1 MNLTST
7 YNESEYYYFYDNEYK
22 DGVDVT
28 PPVKTAIKVI
38 SQIFYYLTFL
48 LGVPGN
54 VFVVYIAGMK
64 MKRTVNTIWFLN
76 LAIADLLCC
85 LSTLFRMA
93 NILLDNHWPFGSFMC
108 KILPLV
114 MYVSMFAS
122 VFILSLISLDRFTQV
137 ITPVWAKNH
146 RSLLLARLSCVAAWI
161 LSIVLIVPFMI
172 LREAKIEDNKMY
184 CMSVRRDFETYR
196 NLTIIRF
203 VFGFLIPLICIVT
216 CYGFIA
222 QKLGR
227 SRFHSGRAFR
237 IMSAVIVAFFLCW
250 LPYHTVILILM
261 FGVNESFK
269 VAYRFAPLVVSLA
282 YFNSCLNPV
291 LYFFIGQDIK
301 EKFKLSLKLKHV
313 FERAFSEEETQIPQ
327 STETQQIQSL

>member
-7 YNESEYYYFYDNEYK
+7 YNESENYYFYDYKYK
-22 DGVDVT
+22 DGEDVT
-28 PPVKTAIKVI
+28 PQVKTAIKVI
-38 SQIFYYLTFL
+38 SQIFFYLTFL

-54 VFVVYIAGMK
+54 VFVLYIAGMK

-85 LSTLFRMA
+85 FSALFFV
-93 NILLDNHWPFGSFMC
+93 IGDFTGNHCPYRSVVC
-108 KILPLV
+108 KILPYV
-114 MYVSMFAS
+114 MNVSMFAS

-146 RSLLLARLSCVAAWI
+146 RSPLLARLSCVAAWI
-161 LSIVLIVPFMI
+161 LSMVVNVPFMMI
-172 LREAKIEDNKMY
+172 IIAFEFD
-184 CMSVRRDFETYR
+184 DFETYR
-196 NLTIIRF
+196 MLTIIRF

-222 QKLGR
+222 RKLGR
-227 SRFHSGRAFR
+227 SRFHSGRAFH
-237 IMSAVIVAFFLCW
+237 IMLAVIVAFFLCW
-250 LPYHTVILILM
+250 LPYHIVFFIAI
-261 FGVNESFK
+261 FGVNESAMMAISL
-269 VAYRFAPLVVSLA
+269 VPLVVSLA

>member
-1 MNLTST
+1 MEN
-7 YNESEYYYFYDNEYK
+7 DYK
-22 DGVDVT
+22 SLENT
-28 PPVKTAIKVI
+28 IKVI
-38 SQIFYYLTFL
+38 SQIFFYLTIL

-85 LSTLFRMA
+85 LSTLFL
-93 NILLDNHWPFGSFMC
+93 IIWHFGDPWPFGSVMC

-114 MYVSMFAS
+114 MYATVFAS

-146 RSLLLARLSCVAAWI
+146 RSLLLARLSCVTAWI
-161 LSIVLIVPFMI
+161 LSIALNVPFMI
-172 LREAKIEDNKMY
+172 LRRTFEYDNNTY
-184 CMSVRRDFETYR
+184 CLAFDYDDSKTYR
-196 NLTIIRF
+196 KFTIIIF
-203 VFGFLIPLICIVT
+203 VFVFVIPLICIVT
-216 CYGFIA
+216 CYGLIA
-222 QKLGR
+222 RKLGR

-237 IMSAVIVAFFLCW
+237 IMSAVIVAFFLCL
-250 LPYHTVILILM
+250 LPYNIVYFILI
-261 FGVNESFK
+261 FGVNES
-269 VAYRFAPLVVSLA
+269 VMMASRFVPLVVSLA

-313 FERAFSEEETQIPQ
+313 FERAFSEEGIQIPQ

>member
-1 MNLTST
+1 MEND
-7 YNESEYYYFYDNEYK
+7 YFS
-22 DGVDVT
+22 
-28 PPVKTAIKVI
+28 VI
-38 SQIFYYLTFL
+38 SQVFYCLTFL

-85 LSTLFRMA
+85 FSTLFYIIRYF
-93 NILLDNHWPFGSFMC
+93 IDHWPFGSVMC
-108 KILPLV
+108 KIHPLV
-114 MYVSMFAS
+114 MVVNMFAS
-122 VFILSLISLDRFTQV
+122 VFILSLISLDRFIQV

-146 RSLLLARLSCVAAWI
+146 RSLLLARLSCVVAW
-161 LSIVLIVPFMI
+161 VLAIALNVPFI
-172 LREAKIEDNKMY
+172 KLRETKTKRNNTY
-184 CMSVRRDFETYR
+184 CLLFRYDDFETYR
-196 NLTIIRF
+196 MLTIIRF
-203 VFGFLIPLICIVT
+203 VFGFLIPLICITT

-222 QKLGR
+222 RKLGR

-237 IMSAVIVAFFLCW
+237 IMLAVIVAFFLCW
-250 LPYHTVILILM
+250 LPYHTVFLIRI
-261 FGVNESFK
+261 FGVYHSTR
-269 VAYRFAPLVVSLA
+269 VARRLVPLVISLA

-313 FERAFSEEETQIPQ
+313 FERAFSEEGTQIPQ
-327 STETQQIQSL
+327 STEAQQMQSL

>member
-7 YNESEYYYFYDNEYK
+7 YNESENNSFN
-22 DGVDVT
+22 
-28 PPVKTAIKVI
+28 PQVKNVIEVI
-38 SQIFYYLTFL
+38 SQIFFYLTFL

-54 VFVVYIAGMK
+54 VFVLYIAGMK

-85 LSTLFRMA
+85 LSALVYIRRYFVY
-93 NILLDNHWPFGSFMC
+93 HWPFGSVMC
-108 KILPLV
+108 KILPFV

-122 VFILSLISLDRFTQV
+122 VFILSLISLDRCTQV

-161 LSIVLIVPFMI
+161 LSMVVNVPFMI
-172 LREAKIEDNKMY
+172 LRRTTEYDNNTY
-184 CMSVRRDFETYR
+184 CLVFDYDDFETYR
-196 NLTIIRF
+196 MLTIISF

-222 QKLGR
+222 RKLGR

-237 IMSAVIVAFFLCW
+237 IMSAVIVAFFLCL
-250 LPYHTVILILM
+250 LPYHTVDLIRI
-261 FGVNESFK
+261 FGGNESFML
-269 VAYRFAPLVVSLA
+269 ANRFAPLVVSLA

-313 FERAFSEEETQIPQ
+313 FERAFSEEEIQISQ

>member
-1 MNLTST
+1 MWNG
-7 YNESEYYYFYDNEYK
+7 YFSM
-22 DGVDVT
+22 
-28 PPVKTAIKVI
+28 I
-38 SQIFYYLTFL
+38 SQVFYYLTFL

-85 LSTLFRMA
+85 FSTLSYIIWYF
-93 NILLDNHWPFGSFMC
+93 NDHWEHGSVMC

-114 MYVSMFAS
+114 MHVNMFAS
-122 VFILSLISLDRFTQV
+122 VFILSLISLDRFIQV

-146 RSLLLARLSCVAAWI
+146 RSLLLARLSCVVAW
-161 LSIVLIVPFMI
+161 VLAIALNLPFMI
-172 LREAKIEDNKMY
+172 LRRA
-184 CMSVRRDFETYR
+184 SVRHNSTYCQSFGNDDFQTFGK
-196 NLTIIRF
+196 LTIIRF
-203 VFGFLIPLICIVT
+203 VFGFLIPLICITT

-222 QKLGR
+222 RKLGR
-227 SRFHSGRAFR
+227 SRFHTGRAFR

-250 LPYHTVILILM
+250 LPYHTVYLIWVYNVMKAERL
-261 FGVNESFK
+261 V
-269 VAYRFAPLVVSLA
+269 PLVNSLA

-301 EKFKLSLKLKHV
+301 EKFKLSIKLKHV
-313 FERAFSEEETQIPQ
+313 FERAFSEEGTQIPQ
-327 STETQQIQSL
+327 STEAQQI

>member
-1 MNLTST
+1 
-7 YNESEYYYFYDNEYK
+7 
-22 DGVDVT
+22 
-28 PPVKTAIKVI
+28 KVI
-38 SQIFYYLTFL
+38 PQIFFCLTIL

-85 LSTLFRMA
+85 FSTLFFVVGYFIG
-93 NILLDNHWPFGSFMC
+93 NYCPLGSVMC
-108 KILPLV
+108 KIVPLV
-114 MYVSMFAS
+114 AFVTMFAS

-146 RSLLLARLSCVAAWI
+146 RSLLLSRLSCVAAWI
-161 LSIVLIVPFMI
+161 LSIALNVPFMK
-172 LREAKIEDNKMY
+172 LMFDY
-184 CMSVRRDFETYR
+184 DYFETYR
-196 NLTIIRF
+196 KFTIIRF

-216 CYGFIA
+216 CYGFITR
-222 QKLGR
+222 KLGR

-237 IMSAVIVAFFLCW
+237 IMSAVIVAYFLCW
-250 LPYHTVILILM
+250 LPYHIVYLIRM
-261 FGVNESFK
+261 FGVNESVMMAIRLF
-269 VAYRFAPLVVSLA
+269 PLVVSLA

-313 FERAFSEEETQIPQ
+313 FERAFSEEEIQISQ

>member
-7 YNESEYYYFYDNEYK
+7 YNESENISFYDYEYE
-22 DGVDVT
+22 DVT
-28 PPVKTAIKVI
+28 PQVQTAIEVI
-38 SQIFYYLTFL
+38 SQIFYILTFL

-54 VFVVYIAGMK
+54 VFVLYIAGMK

-85 LSTLFRMA
+85 FSTLVFIIGYFIG
-93 NILLDNHWPFGSFMC
+93 NYCLFGSVMC
-108 KILPLV
+108 KIIPFV
-114 MYVSMFAS
+114 AFVSMFAS
-122 VFILSLISLDRFTQV
+122 VFILSLISLDRCTQV

-161 LSIVLIVPFMI
+161 LSIALNVPFMMI
-172 LREAKIEDNKMY
+172 IIAL
-184 CMSVRRDFETYR
+184 DFDYLETYR
-196 NLTIIRF
+196 ILTIISF
-203 VFGFLIPLICIVT
+203 VFGFMIPLICIVT

-222 QKLGR
+222 RKLGR

-250 LPYHTVILILM
+250 LPYHIVYLIWM
-261 FGVNESFK
+261 FGVNESVQ
-269 VAYRFAPLVVSLA
+269 VADRLFPLVISLA
-282 YFNSCLNPV
+282 FFNSCLNPV

-301 EKFKLSLKLKHV
+301 KFKLSLKLKHV
-313 FERAFSEEETQIPQ
+313 FERAFSEEEIQISQ